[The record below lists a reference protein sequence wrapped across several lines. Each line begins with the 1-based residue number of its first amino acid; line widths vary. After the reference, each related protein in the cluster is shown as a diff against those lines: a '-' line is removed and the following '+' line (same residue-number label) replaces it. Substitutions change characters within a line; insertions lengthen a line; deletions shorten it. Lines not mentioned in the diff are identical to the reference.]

1 MTGHTLLIDLW
12 KVTYK
17 YKVEQMQSYKISEL
31 MGSELKHNPEDVIH
45 NFSSYSLSTTEK
57 SLLCK
62 EMNFALPPKDLKFEN
77 YLLPFEVLFTNAY
90 DSSDKDEPLLHL
102 KSKIKNAGLS
112 SYRVYNKKDYSYEI
126 QRNLQRNMMLLL
138 I

>member
-31 MGSELKHNPEDVIH
+31 MGSKLKHNPEDVIH

-77 YLLPFEVLFTNAY
+77 YLLPFEVLFINAY

-102 KSKIKNAGLS
+102 KSKSRTLVYLYIEFIIKKIIVMKSRGIS
-112 SYRVYNKKDYSYEI
+112 RGI
-126 QRNLQRNMMLLL
+126 WCFC
-138 I
+138 

>member
-77 YLLPFEVLFTNAY
+77 YLLPFELLLRKVY
-90 DSSDKDEPLLHL
+90 ERSDEDESLLHL
-102 KSKIKNAGLS
+102 NSKIKDVRLS
-112 SYRVYNKKDYSYEI
+112 SYRV
-126 QRNLQRNMMLLL
+126 
-138 I
+138 